1 MFTADI
7 IFALHRAVVVRH
19 HFRRRLLGDGRLIF
33 RAYLLKGTGLL
44 DVVTTLPFWAQSF
57 AILIGAAN
65 SPTVVKALLGLRV
78 LRLLRV
84 VPAVSRMFDLSASD
98 IGRSLSGVLSSTALY
113 LGALIY
119 TAAVLVN
126 MLSCL
131 WYFVARVE
139 GAFDDPKTWIDG
151 KRPVTW
157 LSAATLG
164 DAPLAEAS
172 KSKIYLAGAYFSVTT
187 LTTVGYGDI
196 TPKTSLEH
204 GVAIGVMFVGILFFS
219 FVVNSMGAALASS
232 SAAARRSS
240 ALRAK
245 FAEVEAWARARALPP
260 ALRRR
265 IMEYYGEVW
274 VRKEEWREA
283 DLYGELP
290 APLRADVTRA
300 LALDVFRASD
310 LLASAP
316 EPLLHDLA
324 AAMEP
329 VTVFP
334 GHDLCEQGEEA
345 DGLWVM
351 HEGELLVR
359 SFFSL
364 FKKRFFEFAFFFL
377 CAFFFSHTFFF
388 QYQKNTFQNTAPPRR
403 RPRRHRPR
411 PGHAR
416 RVRRARGPPARGRE
430 EARHDARRR
439 ALHAVE
445 AAAAE
450 AAPADGAVPGDRG
463 GDRLRV
469 QGARAQVRCEGEEGC
484 REEREEGCCC
494 CSARVRG
501 WRRRRRS
508 RKLWCCL

>member
-1 MFTADI
+1 M
-7 IFALHRAVVVRH
+7 RH
-19 HFRRRLLGDGRLIF
+19 HFRRRLLGDGRLIC
-33 RAYLLKGTGLL
+33 RAYLLRGTGAIDIL
-44 DVVTTLPFWAQSF
+44 TTLPFWAQAV
-57 AILIGAAN
+57 AIVVGTAN
-65 SPTVVKALLGLRV
+65 SPAAVNALLGLRA

-84 VPAVSRMFDLSASD
+84 VPAVSRMFDLSASEL
-98 IGRSLSGVLSSTALY
+98 GRSLSGVLSSTALY
-113 LGALIY
+113 LGALLY

-131 WYFVARVE
+131 WYFVARVQ
-139 GAFDDPKTWIDG
+139 GAFDEPAGGWPAG
-151 KRPVTW
+151 QRPITW
-157 LSAATLG
+157 LTAASLG
-164 DAPLAEAS
+164 DRPIAEAS
-172 KSKIYLAGAYFSVTT
+172 KPRIYLAGAYFAVTT

-196 TPKTSLEH
+196 TPRTSLEH

-232 SAAARRSS
+232 SAAARRSA

-265 IMEYYGEVW
+265 ILEYYGEVW

-290 APLRADVTRA
+290 APLRAEVTRA

-310 LLASAP
+310 LLAAAP

-351 HEGELLVR
+351 HEGELLVGGGEGPL
-359 SFFSL
+359 SFFDPFNFPL
-364 FKKRFFEFAFFFL
+364 FLLSSRFFSPA
-377 CAFFFSHTFFF
+377 
-388 QYQKNTFQNTAPPRR
+388 KNSRPRSPGRDNIAKTTAPARR

-411 PGHAR
+411 PGHAG
-416 RVRRARGPPARGRE
+416 RVRSARRPPPRSRAPP
-430 EARHDARRR
+430 RHDARRR
-439 ALHAVE
+439 ALHPVE
-445 AAAAE
+445 APAAAP
-450 AAPADGAVPGDRG
+450 APADGAVPGDRG
-463 GDRLRV
+463 VDRGRV
-469 QGARAQVRCEGEEGC
+469 QGARAEVRRAGEEGG
-484 REEREEGCCC
+484 REEREEG
-494 CSARVRG
+494 
-501 WRRRRRS
+501 RRRRS
-508 RKLWCCL
+508 WEGE

>member
-1 MFTADI
+1 MVGLVFTADI

-19 HFRRRLLGDGRLIF
+19 HFRRRLLGDGRLIC
-33 RAYLLKGTGLL
+33 RAYLLRGTGAI
-44 DVVTTLPFWAQSF
+44 DIITTLPFWAQAV
-57 AILIGAAN
+57 AILVGTAG
-65 SPTVVKALLGLRV
+65 SPMAVKVLLGLRA

-84 VPAVSRMFDLSASD
+84 VPAVSRMFDLSASEL
-98 IGRSLSGVLSSTALY
+98 GRSLSGVLSSTALY
-113 LGALIY
+113 LAALLY

-139 GAFDDPKTWIDG
+139 GAFDDPSSWPG
-151 KRPVTW
+151 GQRPMTW
-157 LSAATLG
+157 LTAATLG
-164 DAPLAEAS
+164 DKPIAEAS
-172 KSKIYLAGAYFSVTT
+172 KGRVYLAGAYFAVTT

-232 SAAARRSS
+232 SAAARRST

-245 FAEVEAWARARALPP
+245 FAEVESWARARALPP

-265 IMEYYGEVW
+265 ILEYYGEVW

-290 APLRADVTRA
+290 APLRAEVTRA

-310 LLASAP
+310 LLAAAP

-359 SFFSL
+359 CHLFIYLFIIYLALSPLPERKNKNKKLTSSL
-364 FKKRFFEFAFFFL
+364 KPKHR
-377 CAFFFSHTFFF
+377 
-388 QYQKNTFQNTAPPRR
+388 QKPSTAPPRR

-411 PGHAR
+411 SRHAR
-416 RVRRARGPPARGRE
+416 RVRRPQGPPARGR
-430 EARHDARRR
+430 APPRHHARRR
-439 ALHAVE
+439 ALHSVE
-445 AAAAE
+445 AALTPITA
-450 AAPADGAVPGDRG
+450 ADGAVP
-463 GDRLRV
+463 
-469 QGARAQVRCEGEEGC
+469 
-484 REEREEGCCC
+484 
-494 CSARVRG
+494 
-501 WRRRRRS
+501 
-508 RKLWCCL
+508 

>member
-1 MFTADI
+1 MRGAERARERERERERDLKKGRKKQTQTKTPPRIFFKKKKKKKTGYALSDIVVGLVFTADI
-7 IFALHRAVVVRH
+7 LFALHRAVVVRH
-19 HFRRRLLGDGRLIF
+19 HFRRRLLGDGRLIL
-33 RAYLLKGTGLL
+33 RAYLFRGRGAI
-44 DVVTTLPFWAQSF
+44 DIVTTLPFWAQAM
-57 AILIGAAN
+57 AILIGSAN
-65 SPTVVKALLGLRV
+65 SPTAVKALLGLRA

-126 MLSCL
+126 MISCL

-139 GAFDDPKTWIDG
+139 GAFDSPSDWPG
-151 KRPVTW
+151 GQRPMSWVT
-157 LSAATLG
+157 AATLG
-164 DAPLAEAS
+164 EQPLAECS
-172 KSKIYLAGAYFSVTT
+172 KARIYLAGAYFAVTT

-232 SAAARRSS
+232 SAAARRSA

-245 FAEVEAWARARALPP
+245 FAEVEGWARARALPP

-265 IMEYYGEVW
+265 ILEYYGEVW

-290 APLRADVTRA
+290 APLRAEVTRA

-310 LLASAP
+310 LLAAAP
-316 EPLLHDLA
+316 EPLLHDMA

-359 SFFSL
+359 REREREREREFFSL
-364 FKKRFFEFAFFFL
+364 FFSFY
-377 CAFFFSHTFFF
+377 FFSFRVSFSSLLF
-388 QYQKNTFQNTAPPRR
+388 SRRFSESNTTNTTSSSATASPSTSSAPRPCWESASSSQTASR
-403 RPRRHRPR
+403 RP
-411 PGHAR
+411 G
-416 RVRRARGPPARGRE
+416 
-430 EARHDARRR
+430 
-439 ALHAVE
+439 
-445 AAAAE
+445 AA
-450 AAPADGAVPGDRG
+450 
-463 GDRLRV
+463 
-469 QGARAQVRCEGEEGC
+469 
-484 REEREEGCCC
+484 
-494 CSARVRG
+494 S
-501 WRRRRRS
+501 
-508 RKLWCCL
+508 

>member
-1 MFTADI
+1 M
-7 IFALHRAVVVRH
+7 
-19 HFRRRLLGDGRLIF
+19 
-33 RAYLLKGTGLL
+33 
-44 DVVTTLPFWAQSF
+44 
-57 AILIGAAN
+57 AILIGSAN
-65 SPTVVKALLGLRV
+65 SPTAVKALLGLRA

-126 MLSCL
+126 MISCL

-139 GAFDDPKTWIDG
+139 GAFDSPSDWPG
-151 KRPVTW
+151 GQRPMSWVT
-157 LSAATLG
+157 AATLG
-164 DAPLAEAS
+164 EQPLAECS
-172 KSKIYLAGAYFSVTT
+172 KARIYLAGAYFAVTT

-219 FVVNSMGAALASS
+219 FVVNSMGAALASWTTIAMAMMTRRRPS
-232 SAAARRSS
+232 TLLPSSLLPRAICCVPSAAARRSA

-245 FAEVEAWARARALPP
+245 FAEVEGWARARALPP

-265 IMEYYGEVW
+265 ILEYYGEVW

-290 APLRADVTRA
+290 APLRAEVTRA

-310 LLASAP
+310 LLAAAP
-316 EPLLHDLA
+316 EPLLHDMA

-359 SFFSL
+359 REREREREREFFSL
-364 FKKRFFEFAFFFL
+364 FFSFY
-377 CAFFFSHTFFF
+377 FFSFRVSFSSLLF
-388 QYQKNTFQNTAPPRR
+388 SRRFSESNTTNTTSSSATASPSTSSAPRPCWESASSSQTASR
-403 RPRRHRPR
+403 RP
-411 PGHAR
+411 G
-416 RVRRARGPPARGRE
+416 
-430 EARHDARRR
+430 
-439 ALHAVE
+439 
-445 AAAAE
+445 AA
-450 AAPADGAVPGDRG
+450 
-463 GDRLRV
+463 
-469 QGARAQVRCEGEEGC
+469 
-484 REEREEGCCC
+484 
-494 CSARVRG
+494 S
-501 WRRRRRS
+501 
-508 RKLWCCL
+508 

>member
-1 MFTADI
+1 MRRKLFFFFLLFFFQFEKEKKDFKTKPGLDLDFFTSKQKNSKQKNIPGYALSDIVVGLIFTADI
-7 IFALHRAVVVRH
+7 LFALHRAVVVRH
-19 HFRRRLLGDGRLIF
+19 HFRRRLLGDGRLIL
-33 RAYLLKGTGLL
+33 RAYLFHGTGAI
-44 DVVTTLPFWAQSF
+44 DIVTTLPFWAQAV
-57 AILIGAAN
+57 AILVGSAN
-65 SPTVVKALLGLRV
+65 SPTAVKALLGLRA

-126 MLSCL
+126 MISCL

-139 GAFDDPKTWIDG
+139 GAFDDPSDWPLTG
-151 KRPVTW
+151 PGGAPQRPMSWVT
-157 LSAATLG
+157 AATIG
-164 DAPLAEAS
+164 ERALAECDKAR
-172 KSKIYLAGAYFSVTT
+172 IYLAGAYFAVTT

-232 SAAARRSS
+232 SAAARRSA

-245 FAEVEAWARARALPP
+245 FAEVEGWARARALPP

-265 IMEYYGEVW
+265 ILEYYGEVW

-290 APLRADVTRA
+290 APLRAEVTRA

-310 LLASAP
+310 LLAAAP
-316 EPLLHDLA
+316 EPLLHDMA

-359 SFFSL
+359 
-364 FKKRFFEFAFFFL
+364 R
-377 CAFFFSHTFFF
+377 
-388 QYQKNTFQNTAPPRR
+388 
-403 RPRRHRPR
+403 
-411 PGHAR
+411 
-416 RVRRARGPPARGRE
+416 
-430 EARHDARRR
+430 
-439 ALHAVE
+439 
-445 AAAAE
+445 
-450 AAPADGAVPGDRG
+450 
-463 GDRLRV
+463 
-469 QGARAQVRCEGEEGC
+469 
-484 REEREEGCCC
+484 
-494 CSARVRG
+494 
-501 WRRRRRS
+501 
-508 RKLWCCL
+508 